1 MGSSAKTRLAKLE
14 KRIVPRPLSFH
25 DMAMIAS
32 YKSPEEI
39 IKLAA
44 ALDLPPVAAQYA
56 FIIELAHDP
65 APDSAFPFTNWT
77 TEELKDLLELIDHAD
92 KNL

>member
-44 ALDLPPVAAQYA
+44 ALDLPPVAA
-56 FIIELAHDP
+56 
-65 APDSAFPFTNWT
+65 
-77 TEELKDLLELIDHAD
+77 
-92 KNL
+92 